1 MRKVISGVI
10 AAFLLAFSPL
20 DAFAHAELVRSTP
33 NANALLKKAP
43 SQVELEFG
51 ESLTTLGGKAD
62 NHIYIFDAQ
71 NNRIKTTFTSVVKR
85 IAKVTI
91 VNPLKS
97 GSYTVR
103 YRVVSADGHIL
114 NSEFKFRVS

>member
-1 MRKVISGVI
+1 MRKLTAVIFSL
-10 AAFLLAFSPL
+10 LLALMVVP
-20 DAFAHAELVRSTP
+20 DAFGHAELVKSIP
-33 NANALLKKAP
+33 SANSVLKNSP
-43 SQVELEFG
+43 TFVRLEFG
-51 ESLTTLGGKAD
+51 ESLTTLSGKAD

-71 NNRIKTTFTSVVKR
+71 NKRIKTTFTSVVKR

-97 GSYTVR
+97 GRYTVR

>member
-1 MRKVISGVI
+1 MRKLTVVIFSL
-10 AAFLLAFSPL
+10 LLALMVVP
-20 DAFAHAELVRSTP
+20 DAFGHAELVKSIP
-33 NANALLKKAP
+33 SANSVLKNSP
-43 SQVELEFG
+43 TFVRLEFG